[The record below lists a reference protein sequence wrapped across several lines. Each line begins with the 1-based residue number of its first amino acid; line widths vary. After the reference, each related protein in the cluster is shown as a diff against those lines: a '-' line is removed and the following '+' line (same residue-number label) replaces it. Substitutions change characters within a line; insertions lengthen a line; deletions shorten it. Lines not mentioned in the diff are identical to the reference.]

1 MRTETVRAQQELRY
15 SSVVLAGELSPSFRD
30 SVGPRQTY
38 GKRNEGVRALQLDQR
53 DHQQMHFLS
62 PGLEIQQVRTRL
74 CDSVVGILLIE
85 AAIMRLVGA
94 MTLERKEWRGA
105 GNTCNLRL

>member
-1 MRTETVRAQQELRY
+1 
-15 SSVVLAGELSPSFRD
+15 
-30 SVGPRQTY
+30 
-38 GKRNEGVRALQLDQR
+38 
-53 DHQQMHFLS
+53 MHFLS